1 MQHTFDTDRA
11 DRTVDMPGAISKQ
24 IGTYLPLQ
32 LMLSL
37 ATVIIVW
44 LGLSWIGVD
53 FAVTWGALAFIP
65 NVGSIPASIPP
76 ILVALVEFPPIR
88 TAPRAGT

>member
-1 MQHTFDTDRA
+1 
-11 DRTVDMPGAISKQ
+11 MPGAISKL

-37 ATVIIVW
+37 ATGIIVW

-53 FAVTWGALAFIP
+53 FAVTWGALAFFP
-65 NVGSIPASIPP
+65 NVGSILASIPP

>member
-11 DRTVDMPGAISKQ
+11 DRTVDMPGAISKL

-53 FAVTWGALAFIP
+53 FAVT
-65 NVGSIPASIPP
+65 
-76 ILVALVEFPPIR
+76 
-88 TAPRAGT
+88 